1 MSNRE
6 RVIYFII
13 IFLLLIAAVKSCVT
27 VAHLTSDYNTATKAY
42 NEIKIKH
49 NQDSS
54 KIYSMQV
61 QFTTKLQEA
70 EKKAL
75 ALSLM
80 ELKQPKEIV
89 KIVYKSTL
97 STEIPL
103 EKPTLIDTSLY
114 IKLPQHFRKLD
125 KWVFVNGQITTKGVI
140 QIDSLNSFGTFT
152 YAVGDTLRKGLF
164 NRLIGK
170 KDHVVRLH
178 IDNPYMRV
186 TNFDNIYIREEKK
199 WYQTTGFKILLGAA
213 IGYGVANSVK

>member
-6 RVIYFII
+6 RTIYILV
-13 IFLLLIAAVKSCVT
+13 IFLLIILSVKSCVT
-27 VAHLTSDYNTATKAY
+27 IADLNSDYNSTTKSL
-42 NEIKIKH
+42 NEFKVKH

-61 QFTTKLQEA
+61 QFAAKLQDA
-70 EKKAL
+70 EKKSL
-75 ALSLM
+75 ALELM
-80 ELKQPKEIV
+80 KLKDPKEIV
-89 KIVYKSTL
+89 KIVYKTTL

-152 YAVGDTLRKGLF
+152 YAVGDTLRKGFF
-164 NRLIGK
+164 NRLTRK
-170 KDHVVRLH
+170 KDHVVRIH
-178 IDNPYMRV
+178 IDNPYMYV
-186 TNFDNIYIREEKK
+186 TNFDNIYIREEKR
-199 WYQTTGFKILLGAA
+199 WYQTTGFKMLLGAA
-213 IGYGVANSVK
+213 IGFGVASSVK